1 VSTQWFI
8 DLKIND
14 KQIIK
19 VPFYNGVGIDDAP
32 SEELWRLKLGE
43 YLPELYNYGYTYNL
57 NFQTLTISNMSCL
70 DGQETLSDVVLNV
83 GINIKINCRD

>member
-1 VSTQWFI
+1 
-8 DLKIND
+8 
-14 KQIIK
+14 
-19 VPFYNGVGIDDAP
+19 
-32 SEELWRLKLGE
+32 
-43 YLPELYNYGYTYNL
+43 LYNYGYTYNL